1 MTQCPVC
8 ASEKD
13 YQRIGQHW
21 SNSTSCDF
29 PYPSESERAVF
40 TGLWLAGATVSET
53 GNNPLLVKTTK
64 YKEALEWIA
73 EEIGIWHSAIK
84 EGSGRETL
92 TEFTGDQ
99 TAQKNEKWRWTSVS
113 CPWLQHLADA
123 SLTNEF
129 VEFSPRAARILTS
142 FRGMLNS
149 GNHLTLWYP
158 DGSVFADL
166 LADHGFDVTIH
177 AYEGRSDLLWFD
189 RQTSVEYLD
198 WIGGPIPPLAMK
210 FESD

>member
-8 ASEKD
+8 ESEKD

-64 YKEALEWIA
+64 YKQALEWIA
-73 EEIGIWHSAIK
+73 EEIGIWHSTIK
-84 EGSGRETL
+84 QDSDRETL
-92 TEFTGDQ
+92 TEFTGDE
-99 TAQKNEKWRWTSVS
+99 TAQKHEKWRWTSVS
-113 CPWLQHLADA
+113 CPWLQHLVDA
-123 SLTNEF
+123 SLTSEF
-129 VEFSPRAARILTS
+129 VDFSPRAAQVFTS
-142 FRGMLNS
+142 FRGTLND
-149 GNHLTLWYP
+149 GNHLILWYP
-158 DGSVFADL
+158 DGSAFANL
-166 LADHGFDVTIH
+166 LADNGFDVTTS
-177 AYEGRSDLLWFD
+177 AYEGRSDLIWFD